1 MMKGRMLICLLMLA
15 VSCSRPLPVEVGGDM
30 GYLTFTP
37 VFGHSVEVDTKG
49 AFGTI
54 DGVNF
59 QFNGSIF
66 VYNAGTDVPH
76 VLGYDN
82 MMAQVDARWDP
93 NTSRFGF
100 SWLFFPNGI
109 STDGLDV
116 IGIMKGAP
124 VDVYAY
130 VPYVAGMTDLTSV
143 PFRTAEQNDIMYA
156 SKENIQVTGMSNEL
170 LHFQHAMA
178 CITLQVKTVF
188 SNNIYISYVYVN
200 NAEADGK
207 YIAKSGTV
215 NGKTGELS
223 NLQFDD
229 SRIVVPISPNR
240 QLTSGKVTEFSI
252 LVPPV
257 ADYDDP
263 SGIEICFK
271 SRQNTETEHFYL
283 PLPPEVDGRHPFE
296 KGKEYIYEVTLDDFV
311 MVSPVIKVV
320 GYDTEPDKVE
330 LQF

>member
-1 MMKGRMLICLLMLA
+1 MMKGRMFICLLMLA
-15 VSCSRPLPVEVGGDM
+15 VSCSKPLSVEADKEM

-37 VFGHSVEVDTKG
+37 SFGHSVEVETKG

-66 VYNAGTDVPH
+66 VYNTGTAVPH

-82 MMAQVDARWDP
+82 MRAQVDAKWDP
-93 NTSRFGF
+93 NTSQFGF
-100 SWLFFPNGI
+100 SWIFFPNGI

-116 IGIMKGAP
+116 IGIMKGTS

-130 VPYVAGMTDLTSV
+130 VPYAADLTDLTSI
-143 PFRTAEQNDIMYA
+143 PFRTADQHDIMYA
-156 SKENIQVTGMSNEL
+156 SKENIKVTDMSNEL
-170 LHFQHAMA
+170 LYFQHAMA
-178 CITLQVKTVF
+178 CITLKVKTVF
-188 SNNIYISYVYVN
+188 SSNIYISHVYVK

-215 NGKTGELS
+215 NGKTGEVS
-223 NLQFDD
+223 NLQYDD
-229 SRIVVPISPNR
+229 SRIDVPVSPNL
-240 QLTSGKVTEFSI
+240 QLTHTRFTEFSI

-257 ADYDDP
+257 ADYGDP

-283 PLPPEVDGRHPFE
+283 PLPPEVDGKCPFE
-296 KGKEYIYEVTLDDFV
+296 KGKEYIYEVTLDDFI

-320 GYDTEPDKVE
+320 GYDTVPDKVE
-330 LQF
+330 LEF